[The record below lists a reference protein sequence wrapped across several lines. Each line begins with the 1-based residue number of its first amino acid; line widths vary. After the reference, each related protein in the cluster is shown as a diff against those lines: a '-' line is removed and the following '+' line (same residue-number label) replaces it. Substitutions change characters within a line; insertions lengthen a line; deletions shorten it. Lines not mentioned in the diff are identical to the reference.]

1 MRDRPINSKFDSN
14 SDDIFWS
21 CADNFQVALSPSK
34 ATFKVDPDN
43 SLAYPSILIEAVPK
57 FLGDLIIEAV
67 SNPKNFP
74 PRSPSLSR
82 PMWCNEFISV
92 TNF

>member
-14 SDDIFWS
+14 SDDMS
-21 CADNFQVALSPSK
+21 LASVDNFQVLLSPSK

-43 SLAYPSILIEAVPK
+43 SLAYPSILIEAVPR

-67 SNPKNFP
+67 SKPKNFP
-74 PRSPSLSR
+74 PRSPSLLM
-82 PMWCNEFISV
+82 PIWCSEFISV